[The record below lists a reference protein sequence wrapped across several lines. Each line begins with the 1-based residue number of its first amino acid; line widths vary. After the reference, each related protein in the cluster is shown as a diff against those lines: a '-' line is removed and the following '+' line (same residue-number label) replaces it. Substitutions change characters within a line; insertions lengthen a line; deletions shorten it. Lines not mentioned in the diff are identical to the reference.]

1 MTKIEFDAGVLDD
14 YDRIVVHL
22 QLHGIPDVDSRIE
35 DIVRAI
41 DVLKHNPLIGRP
53 VNSIARELIIG
64 RDAKGY
70 VVLYTYAME
79 IDSVFVLA
87 IRSQRESGYAGPD

>member
-1 MTKIEFDAGVLDD
+1 MTRIEFDAGVLDD
-14 YDRIVVHL
+14 YDRIVAHL
-22 QLHGIPDVDSRIE
+22 QSHEVPDAGSRIE
-35 DIVRAI
+35 DIIRGI
-41 DVLKHNPLIGRP
+41 GVLEHNPLIGRP
-53 VNSIARELIIG
+53 VNDIARELVIG

-70 VVLYTYAME
+70 VVLYTYALE